1 MKKILVILSSVILI
15 SSPVFG
21 LNGCAPTPARHRDID
36 TTSGGDDDNN
46 GGTSGDYEKN
56 RIIKR
61 LSSFS
66 ELSPLVV
73 DSNEYQTV
81 NSDDA
86 FSILKSKFKEFSD
99 DLMLTQT
106 NFTSIEIAE
115 DGTTHYGELTVVA
128 DYKDKEL
135 TNPKTNDSNF
145 LIHVATNNLKWAND
159 TVQKLNESITM
170 ILSKINLS
178 FQGANLLI
186 GNILSLIT
194 SFHLFDSLPK
204 VIPTSFNADDQ
215 NWKQWQEF
223 VNELMN
229 LPLVDEIFTTNAEA
243 TNQLEVKTD
252 ESNENKE
259 ETHQSQLLHD
269 VASSEINETIKKD
282 LVLGTTLEIKII
294 AKYLN
299 ILNSLAPDII
309 HFRNFVLEKREQQ
322 KSQNLILLLLQY
334 LFEEPR
340 EINNDGFLDVN
351 QNIPSTK
358 NKKRTLQF
366 STNLEHILHNLLEGW
381 KNKSGKWSDSRTP
394 ISIVVKVDWLFSNTT
409 VNIKYEKIP
418 PGFFQI
424 TSGTEGLIDILSID
438 KIKAFINQIFNYDLK
453 TDLSIKVKL
462 VSWDFNFLIPPLSG
476 EIKKL
481 IPSILKISGYSSDAI
496 DNTSIELVSGV
507 VQIEYQDEKDGVWK
521 TAAEITDLKSA
532 LEMRININN
541 IKFKVKS
548 NNDTMILFETTNP
561 DLHLIFILDINS
573 KILGK

>member
-21 LNGCAPTPARHRDID
+21 LNGCAPTPAGHRDID

-46 GGTSGDYEKN
+46 GETSGDYEKN

-61 LSSFS
+61 LTSFS

-106 NFTSIEIAE
+106 NFTPIEIAE

-170 ILSKINLS
+170 ILSKMNLS
-178 FQGANLLI
+178 FQGANLAI

-215 NWKQWQEF
+215 NWKEWQGF

-229 LPLVDEIFTTNAEA
+229 LPLADEMLKNG
-243 TNQLEVKTD
+243 
-252 ESNENKE
+252 
-259 ETHQSQLLHD
+259 
-269 VASSEINETIKKD
+269 EINETIKKD
-282 LVLGTTLEIKII
+282 LVLGNTLEIKII

-334 LFEEPR
+334 LFEKPR

-381 KNKSGKWSDSRTP
+381 KSKSGEWSDSRTP
-394 ISIVVKVDWLFSNTT
+394 ISIVVKVDWLLSTTT

-418 PGFFQI
+418 PGWFQI

-438 KIKAFINQIFNYDLK
+438 KIKAFINQIFNYDLT

-462 VSWDFNFLIPPLSG
+462 VRWDFNFSIPLSE

-481 IPSILKISGYSSDAI
+481 IPSILKISGHSSDAI

-548 NNDTMILFETTNP
+548 NNDTMILLETTNP

>member
-15 SSPVFG
+15 SSPVFAFA
-21 LNGCAPTPARHRDID
+21 LCAPTPARHPDID
-36 TTSGGDDDNN
+36 TTSGGNDDNN

-61 LSSFS
+61 LTSFS
-66 ELSPLVV
+66 ELLPLVV

-106 NFTSIEIAE
+106 NFTPIEIAE
-115 DGTTHYGELTVVA
+115 DGTTHYGQLTVVA

-178 FQGANLLI
+178 FQGANLAI

-194 SFHLFDSLPK
+194 SFHLFDSFPK

-215 NWKQWQEF
+215 NWKQWQGF

-229 LPLVDEIFTTNAEA
+229 LPVADEMLKNG
-243 TNQLEVKTD
+243 
-252 ESNENKE
+252 
-259 ETHQSQLLHD
+259 
-269 VASSEINETIKKD
+269 EINETIKKD

-381 KNKSGKWSDSRTP
+381 KSKSGEWSDSRTP

-438 KIKAFINQIFNYDLK
+438 KIKAFINQIFNYDLT

-462 VSWDFNFLIPPLSG
+462 VRWDFNFPIPSLSG

-481 IPSILKISGYSSDAI
+481 IPSILKISGHSSEAI

-548 NNDTMILFETTNP
+548 NNDTMILLETTNP
-561 DLHLIFILDINS
+561 DLHLISILDINS